1 MSSIQSRLLLVLF
14 FAALNGCSSIPAAPP
29 DKRSPADPWEPLN
42 RQIQGF
48 NSKLDKV
55 TLKPIATG
63 YQVAIPQIIRTG
75 IGNFSANLRT
85 PLNIIN
91 QFLQG
96 KGKDGLSET
105 GRFLA
110 NSTFGLGGLIDVATD
125 MGLDQKNEDFGE
137 TFAVWGVPDGP
148 FVVVP
153 VLGPRTLRDA
163 VAIPLNFLA
172 DPLFHYDNSS
182 VRDKVY
188 FVRLVDVRERLF
200 SADKLLEG
208 STDEYLTIREAY
220 LQNRHYLIHDGSP
233 PVDDDFYEEFDE
245 FLEED
250 LSESET
256 EQDSE

>member
-1 MSSIQSRLLLVLF
+1 MSSIQARILF
-14 FAALNGCSSIPAAPP
+14 SLILAALGGCSSIPAAPP
-29 DKRSPADPWEPLN
+29 DQRSPADPWEPLN

-48 NSKLDKV
+48 NSGLDKV
-55 TLKPIATG
+55 TLKPLATG
-63 YQVAIPQIIRTG
+63 YHVAVPQIIRTG

-91 QFLQG
+91 HFLQG

-163 VAIPLNFLA
+163 VTIPLNLLA
-172 DPLFHYDNSS
+172 DPLLYYDNRSA
-182 VRDKVY
+182 RNAIY
-188 FVRLVDVRERLF
+188 LVRLVDVRERLF
-200 SADKLLEG
+200 AADRLLEG

-220 LQNRHYLIHDGSP
+220 LQNRHYLIYDGSP
-233 PVDDDFYEEFDE
+233 PVDDDFYEEFDD

-250 LSESET
+250 RPE
-256 EQDSE
+256 